1 MTEEVATAGPRFGL
15 PHRHF
20 RRVGSTN
27 TVARELAAAGTP
39 HGTVVTA
46 AEQTAGR
53 GRQGRTWTAP
63 PGSALLYSAVLR
75 PLEPHHQVLPLA
87 VALAVCETAE
97 ALRPEVECEVK
108 WPNDV
113 HLDGRKLA
121 GILIEARPQV
131 GWAVIGVGLN
141 LTVAESE
148 FPAELRDRA
157 ISLFSAPPAVPYG
170 AVTAKRNSTAGGA
183 AGVLSSRLA
192 VWLEADADAVLG
204 AWRARDA
211 LRGREVSWDKGSGIA
226 DGVDERGYL
235 LVRLADGDRVA
246 LGAGDVHLTSF

>member
-1 MTEEVATAGPRFGL
+1 MTDKGSTPGFGSPR
-15 PHRHF
+15 RHF

-27 TVARELAAAGTP
+27 TVARELAGAGAP

-53 GRQGRTWTAP
+53 GRQGRSWTAP

-75 PLEPHHQVLPLA
+75 PLEPRHSVLPLA

-97 ALRPEVECEVK
+97 ALRPEVECKVK

-113 HLDGRKLA
+113 HLEGRKLA
-121 GILIEARPQV
+121 GILIEARPQD

-141 LTVAESE
+141 LTVAPDE
-148 FPAELRDRA
+148 FPEDLRDRA
-157 ISLFSAPPAVPYG
+157 ISLFGSASAVPYG
-170 AVTAKRNSTAGGA
+170 RHTGIRNSWAEGA
-183 AGVLSSRLA
+183 AGVLSERLGEW
-192 VWLEADADAVLG
+192 VEADAEAVLA
-204 AWRARDA
+204 AWRSRDA
-211 LRGREVSWDKGSGIA
+211 LRGREVAWDRGSGVA
-226 DGVDERGYL
+226 DGVDDRGHL

-246 LGAGDVHLTSF
+246 LGAGDVHLISF

>member
-1 MTEEVATAGPRFGL
+1 
-15 PHRHF
+15 
-20 RRVGSTN
+20 
-27 TVARELAAAGTP
+27 VARELAGAGAP

-53 GRQGRTWTAP
+53 GRQGRTWTAA

-75 PLEPHHQVLPLA
+75 PLEPRHSVLPLA

-97 ALRPEVECEVK
+97 QLRPEVECKVK

-121 GILIEARPQV
+121 GILIEARPQD

-141 LTVAESE
+141 LTIGADE
-148 FPAELRDRA
+148 FPEELRERA
-157 ISLFSAPPAVPYG
+157 ISLCGSASAVPYG
-170 AVTAKRNSTAGGA
+170 PVGTIRNSWA
-183 AGVLSSRLA
+183 AAAAALSTRLGFW
-192 VWLEADADAVLG
+192 VEVEVGAVLE

-211 LRGREVSWDKGSGIA
+211 LLGREVSWDRGSGVA
-226 DGVDERGYL
+226 DGVDDRGHL